1 MKSVG
6 LRIIGSCSFS
16 PVSDMRWT
24 QCWYSWRARHWPQWL
39 ENLTQATL
47 KAFSLQI
54 TLVFL
59 QELFSGVW
67 MEIYSVANGHSIFL
81 FSFVLSSVLLQVQ
94 RKSVSP
100 RWVLNLTSYSPNW
113 ISLTIFV
120 ALLAF
125 GGGGNLVLD
134 TTVFLEYLPSNKQ
147 YVLTLLAAWWGVGQT
162 FTGFMAWA
170 FCKLYHPN
178 LKNIN
183 F

>member
-1 MKSVG
+1 
-6 LRIIGSCSFS
+6 
-16 PVSDMRWT
+16 
-24 QCWYSWRARHWPQWL
+24 
-39 ENLTQATL
+39 
-47 KAFSLQI
+47 
-54 TLVFL
+54 
-59 QELFSGVW
+59 

-147 YVLTLLAAWWGVGQT
+147 YVLTLLAAWWGIGQT